1 MVSKDLLAQEKKVPR
16 AARNA
21 VLLSGI
27 VSGQPRKSWRYSDMR
42 TSDNVA
48 KFAFIN
54 ILSLQYASKY
64 CVNSENKAMDFLRD
78 IFVS

>member
-16 AARNA
+16 VARNA

-42 TSDNVA
+42 TSD
-48 KFAFIN
+48 
-54 ILSLQYASKY
+54 
-64 CVNSENKAMDFLRD
+64 
-78 IFVS
+78 